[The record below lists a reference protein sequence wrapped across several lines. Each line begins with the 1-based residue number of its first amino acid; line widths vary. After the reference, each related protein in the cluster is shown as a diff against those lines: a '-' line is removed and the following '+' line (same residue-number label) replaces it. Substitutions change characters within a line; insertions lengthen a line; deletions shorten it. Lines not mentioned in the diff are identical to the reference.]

1 MGEKRTNQ
9 RKKPE
14 MIIFFS
20 FKTGFC
26 EKLNRQTDDKLA
38 SIREKLEFF
47 NTIDR
52 LNLKTKQKLEL

>member
-52 LNLKTKQKLEL
+52 FN